1 MSRIKPIGSEKLQG
15 DEKLKRI
22 LEIARYKE
30 IIPSPVNETYSVDYS
45 IQLSDGNTYEIV
57 KEKLGYVIKKRLD
70 ESVSDYVEPM
80 KNRKHYSSY
89 SAAFKKL
96 NLMAGELNRVNEIS
110 EGISLFTEQKKYTLK
125 TPKPVKK
132 KKFTYFLVTL
142 RHLHGLL
149 L

>member
-30 IIPSPVNETYSVDYS
+30 IIPSPVNETHSVDYS

-70 ESVSDYVEPM
+70 ESVSDYIEPM

-110 EGISLFTEQKKYTLK
+110 EGISLFTEQNKYTLK
-125 TPKPVKK
+125 TPKPAPAPAPGPG
-132 KKFTYFLVTL
+132 
-142 RHLHGLL
+142 R
-149 L
+149 